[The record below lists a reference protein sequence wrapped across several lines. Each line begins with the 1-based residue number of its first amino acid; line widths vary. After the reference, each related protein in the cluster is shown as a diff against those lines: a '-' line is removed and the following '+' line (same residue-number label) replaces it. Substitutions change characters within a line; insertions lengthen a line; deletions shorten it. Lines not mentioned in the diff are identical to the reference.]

1 VYTTFVVY
9 TNVEQS
15 SETPNKIYIFF
26 GKYFFKQK
34 PTTEKMDRKQASTA
48 LQNAVAF
55 LKGQKIIKKEI
66 EISPKTGFIDALYTA
81 LEQAD
86 FVHNHR
92 LTVRSMLGMI
102 KTAAVAIGVHNFEIG
117 KITIKEVM
125 VTLICYRCAEYF
137 YGSLYRIWQMNMLCI
152 FFVVFPYY
160 YNAFRLHI
168 IKKPLI

>member
-1 VYTTFVVY
+1 MYTTFVVY

-66 EISPKTGFIDALYTA
+66 EISTETGFSKGSGVRNTFTGLYT
-81 LEQAD
+81 E
-86 FVHNHR
+86 F
-92 LTVRSMLGMI
+92 
-102 KTAAVAIGVHNFEIG
+102 G
-117 KITIKEVM
+117 K
-125 VTLICYRCAEYF
+125 
-137 YGSLYRIWQMNMLCI
+137 
-152 FFVVFPYY
+152 
-160 YNAFRLHI
+160 
-168 IKKPLI
+168 